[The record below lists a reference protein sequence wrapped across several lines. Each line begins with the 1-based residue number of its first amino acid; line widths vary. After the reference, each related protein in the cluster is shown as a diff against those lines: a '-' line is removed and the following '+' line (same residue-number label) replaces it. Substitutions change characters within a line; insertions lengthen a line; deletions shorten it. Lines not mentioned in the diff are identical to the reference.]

1 MSSEDEDVTKSYFA
15 KKFNFLQLRPDDSG
29 EAHKRGAFHNYSVMV
44 DYEAKRESNTT
55 YDRIEKRLTEKLYD
69 LDSGNRKTLRHASE
83 VGPDGSRSFT
93 VLDDGT
99 KVVRINKQDY
109 NKEYIRSATNELFV
123 THYSDD
129 KYSNNV
135 KFHDPKN
142 PSLDHYTRD
151 QRFGT
156 RSSLTVNVSGNE
168 CSGRLTIK
176 GKRYDFA
183 CDRRELRTDANGN
196 LIVTKN
202 FAKRNAPQTNK
213 EDRRGSLSTDKS
225 SLESSSEK
233 LAKKFGK
240 AGLLGDSNAIPSFT
254 KNRSSHGLEDYAAA
268 LSSPKVPVRD
278 SDSVVGKKEVSKDAT
293 PKVSEEPKLS
303 FPRPTPGFGSAL
315 ERRKGAPL
323 PLKIITSGVSPSVPK
338 VSSTDEA
345 VTAKDSPKSEV
356 EKSPIRDVV
365 SPLKPDDKSLRS
377 NSSDSASDSK
387 SSPLASG
394 EVSPLTIRSEPS
406 SPVNVVSKS
415 SGSGGALENALAKF
429 NQLGRSGSQSDS
441 SRRSSLM
448 NKEREVSGRE

>member
-1 MSSEDEDVTKSYFA
+1 MSLEDEDVTKSYFA

-29 EAHKRGAFHNYSVMV
+29 EAHKRGAFHDYSVLV

-176 GKRYDFA
+176 GKSYDFA

-202 FAKRNAPQTNK
+202 FAKRNAPQANK
-213 EDRRGSLSTDKS
+213 EERGDSLSTGKS
-225 SLESSSEK
+225 SRESSSER

-254 KNRSSHGLEDYAAA
+254 KNRSGHGLEDYAAA
-268 LSSPKVPVRD
+268 LSSPKVSVRD
-278 SDSVVGKKEVSKDAT
+278 SDSVVAKKELSKDAT
-293 PKVSEEPKLS
+293 PKVSL
-303 FPRPTPGFGSAL
+303 PRPTPGFGSTL

-323 PLKIITSGVSPSVPK
+323 PLKIITSGVLPSVPK
-338 VSSTDEA
+338 VSSTDKA
-345 VTAKDSPKSEV
+345 VTGKDSSKSDV
-356 EKSPIRDVV
+356 EKSPIRDAV
-365 SPLKPDDKSLRS
+365 SPLKPDDKSLS
-377 NSSDSASDSK
+377 ANSSDSASDSK
-387 SSPLASG
+387 SSPLSSG